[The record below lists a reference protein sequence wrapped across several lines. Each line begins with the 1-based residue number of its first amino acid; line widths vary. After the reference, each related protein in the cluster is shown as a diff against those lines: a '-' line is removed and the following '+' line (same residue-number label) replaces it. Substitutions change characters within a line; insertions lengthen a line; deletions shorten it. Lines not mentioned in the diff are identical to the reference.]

1 MRVLLIAG
9 GVSPEHEVSL
19 LSAEGVLRHM
29 PFPTDL
35 AVIARDG
42 RWLLGEK
49 ALAALEAKAA
59 PEGEHPFPPPLPWE
73 RYDVVFPLL
82 HGRFGEDGTVQG
94 FLELLGKP
102 YVGAGVAAS
111 ALCMDK
117 DLSKRVLAQAGVPV
131 VPWVAVRKGEPSM
144 VPFDPPFFVKP
155 ANTGSSVGISRVE
168 RFQDLEAA
176 LALAFR

>member
-49 ALAALEAKAA
+49 ALTALEAKAA

-102 YVGAGVAAS
+102 YVLAAT
-111 ALCMDK
+111 
-117 DLSKRVLAQAGVPV
+117 
-131 VPWVAVRKGEPSM
+131 
-144 VPFDPPFFVKP
+144 P
-155 ANTGSSVGISRVE
+155 APT
-168 RFQDLEAA
+168 
-176 LALAFR
+176 

>member
-19 LSAEGVLRHM
+19 LSAEGVLRHT

-49 ALAALEAKAA
+49 ALTALEAKAA

-82 HGRFGEDGTVQG
+82 HGRFGEDGTVAIDEISARS
-94 FLELLGKP
+94 LE
-102 YVGAGVAAS
+102 
-111 ALCMDK
+111 
-117 DLSKRVLAQAGVPV
+117 
-131 VPWVAVRKGEPSM
+131 
-144 VPFDPPFFVKP
+144 
-155 ANTGSSVGISRVE
+155 VGIGDTVWSVAR
-168 RFQDLEAA
+168 
-176 LALAFR
+176 